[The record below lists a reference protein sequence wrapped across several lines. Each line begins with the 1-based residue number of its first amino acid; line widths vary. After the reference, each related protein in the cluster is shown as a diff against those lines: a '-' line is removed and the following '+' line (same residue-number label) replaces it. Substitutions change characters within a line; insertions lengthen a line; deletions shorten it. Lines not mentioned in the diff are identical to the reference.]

1 MRNESGKPPRPS
13 HRGKRAA
20 GSDDRRK
27 RVRRINR
34 AQRRR
39 DKESASKLAARAIA
53 DGRHRRHND
62 APQDCEA
69 RLAACLAETSDLAL
83 RRPCTLQA
91 KHSLTKVSRC
101 TDKFISIGHINIQ
114 GVAVIGR
121 ISEVIAVMQ
130 QRKIKIQI
138 LTEAQITG
146 STVFRTQG
154 YWVFQSGDD
163 DSRSTGICFIICGS
177 LFSSIH
183 KWFPVS
189 GRMALVQ
196 LKILG
201 GIFTI
206 IGAYAP
212 YEGIRAAGGR
222 SSEQQRADFFLS
234 LGDLISESARAGPV
248 IATGDF
254 NTSIRWRRTGEEII
268 LAQQCIRR

>member
-1 MRNESGKPPRPS
+1 MDARRQERGINARVRPSRLESLTAALPIINRCFNQPHPPSAAIHNGQSPERPRREPGARLPLPSTRMTTNRRSQDKRTERIERRASKARGGCARNESGKPPRPS

-34 AQRRR
+34 AHRRR

-91 KHSLTKVSRC
+91 KPSLTKVSCC

-114 GVAVIGR
+114 GVAVTGR
-121 ISEVIAVMQ
+121 ILEVLAAMQ
-130 QRKIKIQI
+130 QRRIKMQI

-146 STVFRTQG
+146 STVFRTEG
-154 YWVFQSGDD
+154 Y
-163 DSRSTGICFIICGS
+163 
-177 LFSSIH
+177 
-183 KWFPVS
+183 
-189 GRMALVQ
+189 
-196 LKILG
+196 
-201 GIFTI
+201 
-206 IGAYAP
+206 
-212 YEGIRAAGGR
+212 
-222 SSEQQRADFFLS
+222 
-234 LGDLISESARAGPV
+234 
-248 IATGDF
+248 
-254 NTSIRWRRTGEEII
+254 
-268 LAQQCIRR
+268 